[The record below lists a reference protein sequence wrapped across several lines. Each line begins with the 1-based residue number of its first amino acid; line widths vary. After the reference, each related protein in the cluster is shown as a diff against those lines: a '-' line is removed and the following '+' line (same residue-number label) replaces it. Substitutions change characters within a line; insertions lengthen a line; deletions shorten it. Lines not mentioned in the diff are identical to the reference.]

1 MNYKDFGKN
10 IRILRKKKGLKISDI
25 AAALNIHTSYLG
37 QIERGI
43 KIPSVNVAVNLVNY
57 FEINFQSVFISI
69 EDEYTLLH
77 NEILQHIL
85 KLEHYEKQF
94 IYKTLL
100 EII

>member
-10 IRILRKKKGLKISDI
+10 IRTLRKKKGLKISDI
-25 AAALNIHTSYLG
+25 ATALNIHTSYLG
-37 QIERGI
+37 QIERGT
-43 KIPSVNVAVNLVNY
+43 KIPSVNVAINLVNY
-57 FEINFQSVFISI
+57 FEINFQSVFVPM
-69 EDEYTLLH
+69 EDEYTLLR
-77 NEILQHIL
+77 NEILQHIS

>member
-1 MNYKDFGKN
+1 M
-10 IRILRKKKGLKISDI
+10 LRKKKGLKISDI

-69 EDEYTLLH
+69 EDEYTLLR
-77 NEILQHIL
+77 NEILQHIS